1 MADIFVRRSKNTGS
15 LLTLSKNTGAGTLAI
30 LKQGGG
36 SAVRLTKNP
45 DKASQ
50 TYKIVKN

>member
-1 MADIFVRRSKNTGS
+1 MADIFVNRSKNAGS
-15 LLTLSKNTGAGTLAI
+15 LLTLSKNIGVATLAI

-36 SAVRLTKNP
+36 SQVRFTKNP

-50 TYKIVKN
+50 TYRIVKN